1 MLSDISTVIWKE
13 WKELIA
19 RSSRSRA
26 EAVKT
31 IAVAAVILG
40 IIVWRAT
47 FFVNN
52 LGSLLVPSFVL
63 IQLLSGLMADSFA
76 GERERHTLETLLASR
91 LSDLAILIGKM
102 VAGVLLVWGLMLFT
116 LGLGTLSS
124 YAMNN
129 GDRLPI
135 SAGGVG
141 AILVIYLLLCCVVSS
156 AAVLVSLR
164 ASTVRQAMQTLTWSF
179 MIVFF
184 AVIFTIAR
192 LSVSPQWRAT
202 LLRTLAGE
210 HLLRT
215 EIILATILTGLA
227 LLLFGAARLRFQRAR
242 LILE

>member
-1 MLSDISTVIWKE
+1 MVSDVATVIWKE

-19 RSSRSRA
+19 RSSRSRG
-26 EAVKT
+26 ETVKT

-40 IIVWRAT
+40 IIVWRAS
-47 FFVNN
+47 FFANN

-63 IQLLSGLMADSFA
+63 VQLLSGLIADSFA

-102 VAGVLLVWGLMLFT
+102 VAGVLLVWGLMVLT
-116 LGLGTLSS
+116 IGLGTLSAYVRS
-124 YAMNN
+124 N
-129 GDRLPI
+129 GDPLPI

-141 AILVIYLLLCCVVSS
+141 AVLAIYLLVCCDVSC

-164 ASTVRQAMQTLTWSF
+164 ASTVRQALQTLTWSF

-184 AVIFTIAR
+184 AVVFTIAR
-192 LSVSPQWRAT
+192 LSVSPQWRVT
-202 LLRTLAGE
+202 LLRILARE

-215 EIILATILTGLA
+215 EIIAGTILAGLA
-227 LLLFGAARLRFQRAR
+227 LFLFGAARLRFQRAR
-242 LILE
+242 LILD

>member
-1 MLSDISTVIWKE
+1 MVSDVATVIWKE

-19 RSSRSRA
+19 RSSRSRG
-26 EAVKT
+26 ETVKT

-63 IQLLSGLMADSFA
+63 VQLLSGLMADSFA

-102 VAGVLLVWGLMLFT
+102 VAGVLPVWGLMLFT
-116 LGLGTLSS
+116 MGLGTLSAYLRS
-124 YAMNN
+124 N
-129 GDRLPI
+129 GERLPI

-141 AILVIYLLLCCVVSS
+141 AVLVIYLLVCCVVSC
-156 AAVLVSLR
+156 AAALVSLR

-192 LSVSPQWRAT
+192 LSVSPQWRVT

-215 EIILATILTGLA
+215 EIIAGTILSGLA

-242 LILE
+242 LILD